1 MSKSDNREMNMCLFL
16 ERMIKMFLWMNG
28 LSLDYKIIWE
38 FDTNESFPDADA
50 FKKTCLLYQ
59 IPEITLSCVH

>member
-1 MSKSDNREMNMCLFL
+1 MS
-16 ERMIKMFLWMNG
+16 G
-28 LSLDYKIIWE
+28 LSFVYKIIWE
-38 FDTNESFPDADA
+38 FDTNESFLDGDA

>member
-1 MSKSDNREMNMCLFL
+1 
-16 ERMIKMFLWMNG
+16 MFLWMSG
-28 LSLDYKIIWE
+28 LSFVYKIIWE